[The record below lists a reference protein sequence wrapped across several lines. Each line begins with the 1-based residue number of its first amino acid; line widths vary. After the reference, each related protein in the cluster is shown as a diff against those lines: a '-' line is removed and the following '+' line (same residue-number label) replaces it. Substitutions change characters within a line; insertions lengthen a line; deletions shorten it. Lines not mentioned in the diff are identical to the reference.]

1 MKDFEIPEMLE
12 SMGGNSGFEFSPV
25 QLIASIPP
33 AIDGIVSSPIL
44 MAGSATF
51 LDGYA
56 TPGTLSSSCATEQTR
71 AGIIFNISVK
81 GFYPK
86 ASAAMISLFAEM
98 VRQKFILVVSDIS
111 GEKVI
116 FGNKNE
122 PLSFIFSKSS
132 KSVPGERSGYDFE
145 FSGKV
150 TQPIP
155 VYSIVS

>member
-1 MKDFEIPEMLE
+1 MKNFEIPEMIE

-25 QLIASIPP
+25 QLVASIPP
-33 AIDGIVSSPIL
+33 AIDGIVSSTIL
-44 MAGSATF
+44 MEGSATF

-56 TPGTLSSSCATEQTR
+56 TPGTLSSSCATEKTR

-98 VRQKFILVVSDIS
+98 ARQKFILIVSDIS

-122 PLSFIFSKSS
+122 PLSFNFSKSS
-132 KSVPGERSGYDFE
+132 KNAPGERSGYDFE
-145 FSGKV
+145 FSGRI
-150 TQPIP
+150 TQPCHL
-155 VYSIVS
+155 YSVVS

>member
-25 QLIASIPP
+25 QLIASIPQ
-33 AIDGIVSSPIL
+33 AIDGIVSSPVV
-44 MAGSATF
+44 MAGSATL

-56 TPGTLSSSCATEQTR
+56 TPGTLLTSILTEQTR

-86 ASAAMISLFAEM
+86 ASAAMILLFAEM
-98 VRQKFILVVSDIS
+98 VSQKFILIVSDIS

-122 PLSFIFSKSS
+122 PLSFNFSKSS
-132 KSVPGERSGYDFE
+132 KNAPGERSGYDFE